1 MKMYQNDKAVVSVW
15 ITMLL
20 AFFGFAIIYG
30 IMYDVV
36 IVEIINTGSDIAP
49 LTTDQSYFN
58 NLNRFRMLY
67 DALPFIAI
75 FGIVMWSFVQSQKR
89 EYI

>member
-1 MKMYQNDKAVVSVW
+1 MKLYQNDKAVVSVW

-36 IVEIINTGSDIAP
+36 IVEIINTGSDITP

>member
-67 DALPFIAI
+67 NALPFIAI

-89 EYI
+89 QYI

>member
-1 MKMYQNDKAVVSVW
+1 MKLYQNDKAVVSVW

>member
-1 MKMYQNDKAVVSVW
+1 
-15 ITMLL
+15 MLL

-67 DALPFIAI
+67 NALPFIAI

-89 EYI
+89 QYI

>member
-36 IVEIINTGSDIAP
+36 IVEIINTGSDITP